1 MIKTQ
6 LLLSRMHLS
15 GTKPPIFPYIIPIL
29 PFLTPILPYITLY
42 YPILPYI
49 ALYYPSLHFPYPIL
63 RHLIVKNYANAGVVF
78 AVNRFSC
85 WILLYKLI
93 VSFSLKDICNIISEN
108 GQQHIWPV
116 FLHYTCINFAIAVS
130 DHKHNNF

>member
-63 RHLIVKNYANAGVVF
+63 RHLIVK
-78 AVNRFSC
+78 
-85 WILLYKLI
+85 IMQMQEL
-93 VSFSLKDICNIISEN
+93 FSLLI
-108 GQQHIWPV
+108 GFPV
-116 FLHYTCINFAIAVS
+116 EFLFIN
-130 DHKHNNF
+130 